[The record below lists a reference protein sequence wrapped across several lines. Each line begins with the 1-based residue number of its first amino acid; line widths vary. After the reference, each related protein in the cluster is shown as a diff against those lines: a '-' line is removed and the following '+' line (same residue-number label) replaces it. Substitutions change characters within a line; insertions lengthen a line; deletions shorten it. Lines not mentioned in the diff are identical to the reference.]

1 MGTCMTC
8 NQREM
13 PFFQSLPEPK
23 WLPAYLID
31 KLTCETDAVLLCWNM
46 RRSKYTI
53 AEAARHLDIP
63 ASHLSSIISGKKYL
77 PNGFRPLFQVLCG
90 NWAIRQF
97 EDKDCGFHTV
107 QETPD
112 QRRIRVLE
120 SELENAR
127 RAA

>member
-1 MGTCMTC
+1 MTC

-13 PFFQSLPEPK
+13 PFFQSLAEPK
-23 WLPAYLID
+23 WLPAYLIE
-31 KLTCETDAVLLCWNM
+31 KLKSETDAVLLCWNQ

-53 AEAARHLDIP
+53 AEDARHLGVP
-63 ASHLSSIISGKKYL
+63 ASHLSNIVSGKKYL
-77 PNGFRPLFQVLCG
+77 PNGFRPCFQMLCG

-97 EDKDCGFHTV
+97 EDMDCGFHTLHES
-107 QETPD
+107 QE

-120 SELENAR
+120 SELEHAR